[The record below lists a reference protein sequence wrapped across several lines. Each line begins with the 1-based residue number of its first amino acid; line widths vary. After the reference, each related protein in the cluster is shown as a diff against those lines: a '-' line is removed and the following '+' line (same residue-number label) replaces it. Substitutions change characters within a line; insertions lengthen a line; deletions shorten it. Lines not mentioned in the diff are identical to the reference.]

1 MTNGLTSII
10 YKSLDLYNRSSKP
23 TSSPSPTS
31 LSIISISYILLSISP
46 TNKSNLLVK
55 AGFASNTISLSIKLR
70 RRVVW
75 SSSLLKDP
83 LYIYPSFNKVS
94 IRLCLSL
101 YRILIIFRSLGLA
114 SSFGSS
120 N

>member
-1 MTNGLTSII
+1 MI
-10 YKSLDLYNRSSKP
+10 YKSLDLYNRSFKP
-23 TSSPSPTS
+23 ISSLSPIL

-46 TNKSNLLVK
+46 TSEGNLLVK
-55 AGFASNTISLSIKLR
+55 AGSVSNIISPSVKLG

-94 IRLCLSL
+94 I
-101 YRILIIFRSLGLA
+101 
-114 SSFGSS
+114 
-120 N
+120 

>member
-10 YKSLDLYNRSSKP
+10 RKLLDSYNRSFKP
-23 TSSPSPTS
+23 TSSPNLT
-31 LSIISISYILLSISP
+31 LLFVISISYILLSVSPTSKGNLLAKAGSASDIISP
-46 TNKSNLLVK
+46 SVK
-55 AGFASNTISLSIKLR
+55 PG

-75 SSSLLKDP
+75 SNSLLKDP

-94 IRLCLSL
+94 IRLCLGL
-101 YRILIIFRSLGLA
+101 YRIFVIFWSLGLA
-114 SSFGSS
+114 FGFSFS